1 VPEDRFNVK
10 TTMEEA
16 VRFILTAGALALAL
30 TPTACGSASH
40 PGPAPTA
47 SAAAVSPT
55 SAAAVSPTSAAAVVS
70 PTSAAS
76 VSPTSQASRVSA
88 VESVPSPEPIADW
101 CHGTGYQRWQAVTK
115 DLAALQAD
123 SASGAAS
130 ATKLAVEGRQLAS
143 NAAAAA
149 SYPPPGVSATAYKKG
164 MEELTVSG
172 RDDERDEGALA
183 TTITAEADA
192 YLDNISSYASVKCP

>member
-30 TPTACGSASH
+30 ALTACGSASH
-40 PGPAPTA
+40 PGPAPTI

-55 SAAAVSPTSAAAVVS
+55 SAATVSPTSAATVS

-76 VSPTSQASRVSA
+76 VSPTSQASRVSVA
-88 VESVPSPEPIADW
+88 ESVPSPEPIADW

-130 ATKLAVEGRQLAS
+130 ATKVAVEGRQLAS
-143 NAAAAA
+143 NATAAA

-172 RDDERDEGALA
+172 RDDERNEVTLA
-183 TTITAEADA
+183 ATISAEADT
-192 YLDNISSYASVKCP
+192 YLDNISSYVSVKCP

>member
-1 VPEDRFNVK
+1 MRL
-10 TTMEEA
+10 
-16 VRFILTAGALALAL
+16 ILTAGALALAL
-30 TPTACGSASH
+30 ALTACDSASH
-40 PGPAPTA
+40 PGPARTA

-55 SAAAVSPTSAAAVVS
+55 SAAAAVSPTSAAAVVS

-123 SASGAAS
+123 SAPGAAS

-172 RDDERDEGALA
+172 RDDERDEVALA

>member
-1 VPEDRFNVK
+1 MRL
-10 TTMEEA
+10 
-16 VRFILTAGALALAL
+16 ILTAGALALAL
-30 TPTACGSASH
+30 ALTACDSASH
-40 PGPAPTA
+40 PGPARTA

-55 SAAAVSPTSAAAVVS
+55 SAAAAVSPTSAAAVVS

-115 DLAALQAD
+115 DLTALQAD
-123 SASGAAS
+123 SAAS
-130 ATKLAVEGRQLAS
+130 ATQLAVYGRQLAS

-149 SYPPPGVSATAYKKG
+149 PYPPPGVSATAYKKG

-172 RDDERDEGALA
+172 RDDERDEVALA